1 LNCIRDYLK
10 PSLLQLLQLFIS
22 VLGITV
28 LTIIVT
34 TLLLSLIINIFVKK
48 INLPT
53 IIGYIFTGTT
63 IAYLFDLHDA
73 VSNHD
78 LKEIAE
84 FGVVFLMFTIGLE
97 FSLAHLKRMKH
108 EVFVTGSLQILITS
122 TLIYLLAH
130 FLFGLDQNSSF
141 IIALVIALSSTAI
154 VLKLLNESGEINRRH
169 GQRSLGILIMQDI
182 AVIPILLI
190 IGFMSSDTGNILSAL
205 QDMAFSAAVLLAF
218 LWVFGKH
225 ILEPFLTQILKTNS
239 DELFVGSV
247 LFLAIG
253 ASYMAHML
261 GFSYSLGAFI
271 AGMLI
276 AETKYKHQAEA
287 DLIPFRDLLLGIFF
301 ITVGMQINFILL
313 IAQWYV
319 ILLLLIAVMVLK
331 FGIIYALVRIN
342 ESKRVS
348 LKTAFSL
355 IQIGEFSLAILELAR
370 SSDLI
375 LPLYSQVMIATIV
388 LSMIATPI
396 ILKHLTP
403 LTDLFIKNED
413 QQVESEIVSDDL
425 REHTIILGF
434 GEFGRNVA
442 RVLKDKGEFYLAIEN
457 NINTFHAIQRMGE
470 PAIFGS
476 ALKKEVLRKANIQSA
491 KCVII
496 AIDNPSKLYH
506 VCQVVQQFISNSKII
521 VKVHSIHEKNI
532 IAELG
537 ITNIMVEN
545 EIMSEQ
551 VSGLIVS

>member
-1 LNCIRDYLK
+1 M
-10 PSLLQLLQLFIS
+10 
-22 VLGITV
+22 

-34 TLLLSLIINIFVKK
+34 TLLLSLLINIFIRK
-48 INLPT
+48 IHLPT
-53 IIGYIFTGTT
+53 IIGYILTGTI
-63 IAYLFDLHDA
+63 IAYGFDLHDA

-97 FSLAHLKRMKH
+97 FSIAHLKRMKH
-108 EVFVTGSLQILITS
+108 EVFVTGTLQILLTS
-122 TLIYLLAH
+122 SIVYLIAYYG
-130 FLFGLDQNSSF
+130 FKIEQNSAF
-141 IIALVIALSSTAI
+141 IISLVVALSSTAI

-190 IGFMSSDTGNILSAL
+190 IGFMSSNSADISSVL
-205 QDMAFSAAVLLAF
+205 QDMAISAAVLLGF
-218 LWVFGKH
+218 LWIFGKH
-225 ILEPFLTQILKTNS
+225 MLEPFLTQILKTNS

-253 ASYMAHML
+253 ASYLAHIF

-301 ITVGMQINFILL
+301 ITVGMQIDFFLL
-313 IAQWYV
+313 VSQFHI
-319 ILLLLIAVMVLK
+319 ILLLLIAVMLLK
-331 FGIIYALVRIN
+331 FIIIFGLVRID

-370 SSDLI
+370 SNDLI
-375 LPLYSQVMIATIV
+375 AQPYSQVLIATIV
-388 LSMIATPI
+388 LSMIITPLV
-396 ILKHLTP
+396 LKHLTP
-403 LTDLFIKNED
+403 LTDMFIKKEDENIANEFF
-413 QQVESEIVSDDL
+413 SDALKD
-425 REHTIILGF
+425 HTIILGF

-442 RVLKDKGEFYLAIEN
+442 AALKDKGEFYLAIEN
-457 NINTFHAIQRMGE
+457 NINTFHTIQRMGE
-470 PAIFGS
+470 PAIFGN
-476 ALKKEVLRKANIQSA
+476 ALKKEVLKKANIKFA
-491 KCVII
+491 KYVII
-496 AIDNPSKLYH
+496 AIDNPAKLYH
-506 VCQVVQQFISNSKII
+506 VCQTILLFIESSKII
-521 VKVHSIHEKNI
+521 VKVHTQHEKNM

-537 ITNIMVEN
+537 ITNIIIEN
-545 EIMSEQ
+545 EVMSQQ
-551 VSGLIVS
+551 VSRLIID

>member
-1 LNCIRDYLK
+1 
-10 PSLLQLLQLFIS
+10 
-22 VLGITV
+22 V

-34 TLLLSLIINIFVKK
+34 TLLLSLLINIFVRK
-48 INLPT
+48 IHLPT
-53 IIGYIFTGTT
+53 IIGYILTGTT

-97 FSLAHLKRMKH
+97 FSISHLKRMRN
-108 EVFVTGSLQILITS
+108 EVFVAGTLQIIITTSIVYVISHYLIE
-122 TLIYLLAH
+122 
-130 FLFGLDQNSSF
+130 LDQNSSF
-141 IIALVIALSSTAI
+141 IISLVIALSSTAI

-182 AVIPILLI
+182 AVIPILLV
-190 IGFMSSDTGNILSAL
+190 IGFMSSSSNNISSVL
-205 QDMAFSAAVLLAF
+205 QDMLISAVILLVF

-253 ASYMAHML
+253 ASYLAHIL

-287 DLIPFRDLLLGIFF
+287 DLVPFRDLLLGIFF
-301 ITVGMQINFILL
+301 ITVGMQIDFFLL
-313 IAQWYV
+313 ISQLHI
-319 ILLLLIAVMVLK
+319 ILLLLIGVMVLK
-331 FGIIYALVRIN
+331 FAVIFGVIRIS
-342 ESKRVS
+342 ESKRVA
-348 LKTAFSL
+348 LKTALSL

-375 LPLYSQVMIATIV
+375 AQPYSQVLIATIV
-388 LSMIATPI
+388 LSMIVTPI
-396 ILKHLTP
+396 ILKNLTP
-403 LTDLFIKNED
+403 LTDLLIKKED
-413 QQVESEIVSDDL
+413 EKVENRVFSD
-425 REHTIILGF
+425 EVKGHTIILGF

-442 RVLKDKGEFYLAIEN
+442 AALKEKGEFYLAIEN
-457 NINTFHAIQRMGE
+457 NINTFHTIQKMGE
-470 PAIFGS
+470 PAIFGN
-476 ALKKEVLRKANIQSA
+476 ALKKEVLKKANIQTA
-491 KCVII
+491 KYVII
-496 AIDNPSKLYH
+496 AIDNPAKLYH
-506 VCQVVQQFISNSKII
+506 VCQTIQQFIESSKII

-545 EIMSEQ
+545 DIMSDQ
-551 VSGLIVS
+551 VSRLIVS

>member
-1 LNCIRDYLK
+1 M
-10 PSLLQLLQLFIS
+10 
-22 VLGITV
+22 

-34 TLLLSLIINIFVKK
+34 TLLLALMINIIVKK
-48 INLPT
+48 IQLPT
-53 IIGYIFTGTT
+53 IIGYIFTGTA
-63 IAYLFDLHDA
+63 IAYGFNLHNA

-97 FSLAHLKRMKH
+97 FSLAHLKRMRH
-108 EVFVTGSLQILITS
+108 EVFVTGTLQIITTAS
-122 TLIYLLAH
+122 LVYLLGYYVV
-130 FLFGLDQNSSF
+130 GLEQNSAF
-141 IIALVIALSSTAI
+141 IIALVISLSSTAI
-154 VLKLLNESGEINRRH
+154 VLKILNESGEINRRH

-190 IGFMSSDTGNILSAL
+190 IGFMTNSNSNIETVLTEMVMS
-205 QDMAFSAAVLLAF
+205 AVLLLGF
-218 LWVFGKH
+218 MWLIGKYM
-225 ILEPFLTQILKTNS
+225 LEPFLTQIIRTNS

-253 ASYMAHML
+253 ASYVAHML

-276 AETKYKHQAEA
+276 AETKYKYQAEA

-301 ITVGMQINFILL
+301 ITVGMQID
-313 IAQWYV
+313 V
-319 ILLLLIAVMVLK
+319 VSLLLQIHIVAALLVGVMVLK
-331 FGIIYALVRIN
+331 FSIIYLLLRFN

-348 LKTAFSL
+348 LKSALSL
-355 IQIGEFSLAILELAR
+355 LQIGEFSLAILELAR
-370 SSDLI
+370 SNDLI
-375 LPLYSQVMIATIV
+375 IPAYSQILIATIV
-388 LSMIATPI
+388 LSMILTPI
-396 ILKHLTP
+396 ILKHLSP
-403 LTDLFIKNED
+403 LTDLFFKNDEHEIEHEI
-413 QQVESEIVSDDL
+413 ESDEL
-425 REHTIILGF
+425 KEHTIILGF

-442 RVLKDKGEFYLAIEN
+442 NVLKEQGEFYLAIEN

-470 PAIFGS
+470 PSIFGN
-476 ALKKEVLRKANIQSA
+476 ALKKEVLKKANIQKA
-491 KCVII
+491 KWVII

-506 VCQVVQQFISNSKII
+506 VCQVVQQFISSSKII
-521 VKVHSIHEKNI
+521 VKVHSVHEKNI

-551 VSGLIVS
+551 VSQKIVG